1 MLLVLLVMLEFVA
14 IILLKIRVGIT
25 FTLVAEFM
33 FSVDG
38 RDRFVNW
45 SRQVFGFRYDEVLD
59 EFCFVLLALLCGLR
73 RLLFAFFFAL
83 FGGLCRA
90 FGWSRRLALCAAC
103 FAVFLRLLGLFHKS
117 VKKKTII
124 HHFSN

>member
-14 IILLKIRVGIT
+14 IILLKIRVRIT

-45 SRQVFGFRYDEVLD
+45 SRQVFGF
-59 EFCFVLLALLCGLR
+59 
-73 RLLFAFFFAL
+73 
-83 FGGLCRA
+83 
-90 FGWSRRLALCAAC
+90 
-103 FAVFLRLLGLFHKS
+103 
-117 VKKKTII
+117 
-124 HHFSN
+124 